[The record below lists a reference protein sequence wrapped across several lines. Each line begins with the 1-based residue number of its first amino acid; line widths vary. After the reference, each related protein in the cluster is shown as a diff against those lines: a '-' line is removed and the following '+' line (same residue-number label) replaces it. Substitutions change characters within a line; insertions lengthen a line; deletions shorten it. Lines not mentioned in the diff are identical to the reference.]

1 MLTFVGAGLASLDD
15 LTCSGLKA
23 IKQAN
28 FLYLDAYTS
37 IMPGF
42 AEELK
47 ELTGKDVK
55 PADREL
61 VEETDEIIEKAKNH
75 NVVFIVIGDPLSAT
89 THTDLILRAV
99 DSNVQFKI
107 IHNTSIMTA
116 VGCCGLQLYNFG
128 ATVSIPFWDELG
140 TPDSFYD
147 KLLWN
152 FSAGLHTLCLLD
164 IKVKERSTENILR
177 ERKVY
182 EPPRYMSCGH
192 AAYQLLQ
199 IIKRRSS
206 ADIGLSSDCLAIGLA
221 RIGSTDQVVAVST
234 LKEMGRGHPAESNT
248 GKQTPI
254 TAALG
259 GPLHSL
265 IVPSQLHPVE
275 EEFLGCCLRS
285 SGDFPALPKIFAPTQ
300 TVGVDVIRELFR
312 NHNNLV
318 SNVRNVIRN
327 PIVHYYESL
336 FLFWLVTN
344 PFLLS

>member
-15 LTCSGLKA
+15 LTCNGLKA

-37 IMPGF
+37 LMPGF

-75 NVVFIVIGDPLSAT
+75 DVVFIVIGDPLSAT

-99 DSNVQFKI
+99 DSHVQFKI

-164 IKVKERSTENILR
+164 IKVKERSAENILR

-199 IIKRRSS
+199 IIERRSS

-221 RIGSTDQVVAVST
+221 RIGSTDQVIAVST
-234 LKEMGRGHPAESNT
+234 LKEMGRGHPAESNI

-275 EEFLGCCLRS
+275 EEFLGCFVRS
-285 SGDFPALPKIFAPTQ
+285 SRDFPALPKVFAPTPA
-300 TVGVDVIRELFR
+300 VGVDVYIETSIKWPSSGQPKSATQTEVATLC
-312 NHNNLV
+312 
-318 SNVRNVIRN
+318 
-327 PIVHYYESL
+327 
-336 FLFWLVTN
+336 VTVFTKI
-344 PFLLS
+344 PRKF

>member
-1 MLTFVGAGLASLDD
+1 MLTFVGAGLASIDD
-15 LTCSGLKA
+15 LTCNGLKA

-42 AEELK
+42 VEALK

-55 PADREL
+55 SADREL
-61 VEETDEIIEKAKNH
+61 VEETDEIIQKAKNH
-75 NVVFIVIGDPLSAT
+75 DVVFIVIGDPLSAT
-89 THTDLILRAV
+89 THTDLVLRAV
-99 DSNVQFKI
+99 DSGIQFKI

-164 IKVKERSTENILR
+164 IKASFIPLVKERSAENILR

-199 IIKRRSS
+199 VIERRSPG
-206 ADIGLSSDCLAIGLA
+206 DIGLSSDCLAIGLA
-221 RIGSTDQVVAVST
+221 RIGSKDQVIAVST
-234 LKEMGRGHPAESNT
+234 LKEMGRRHPAESNT
-248 GKQTPI
+248 GRQTPI
-254 TAALG
+254 TSALG

-275 EEFLGCCLRS
+275 EEFLSCRLRS
-285 SGDFPALPKIFAPTQ
+285 SGDFPALPKVFAPTPA
-300 TVGVDVIRELFR
+300 VGVDVVRELFR

-318 SNVRNVIRN
+318 SNVRNAIRN
-327 PIVHYYESL
+327 PIIHYYE
-336 FLFWLVTN
+336 
-344 PFLLS
+344 